1 MWNFHNLPFGTL
13 NCSACCLCTNDRR
26 SPHPF
31 FGVSDEQ
38 TQIGN
43 GVKARAPPENSR
55 EGPAGR
61 SDYCQ
66 KSEGSWFACG
76 NIG

>member
-1 MWNFHNLPFGTL
+1 
-13 NCSACCLCTNDRR
+13 
-26 SPHPF
+26 
-31 FGVSDEQ
+31 VSDEQ